1 MTKKPRARKNYVNKA
16 DLLVALGIH
25 AAACKEAKE
34 NGKQRPDIPRYIGE
48 CIWDIAN
55 GVAKRPNF
63 ASYPFREDMVMDGVE
78 NCLQYM
84 HNFNPEK
91 TDNPFGYFTQI
102 VWYAFLRRIAKEKKQ
117 MYIRYKSSDQ
127 LLMMGQTYEGG
138 DEITMHLGG
147 QVDYIND
154 FIDDYETK
162 MANAKKPKDKSV
174 EILENGEQPST

>member
-1 MTKKPRARKNYVNKA
+1 MTKKPRARKNYVNKT
-16 DLLVALGIH
+16 DLLEALVKYS
-25 AAACKEAKE
+25 AACKEAEECGDEK
-34 NGKQRPDIPRYIGE
+34 PPIPRYIGE

-117 MYIRYKSSDQ
+117 MYIRYKSSDA

-138 DEITMHLGG
+138 EELAIHLNA
-147 QVDYIND
+147 QADYIND
-154 FIDDYETK
+154 FIKDYETK
-162 MANAKKPKDKSV
+162 MESDKKKSSKAGGD
-174 EILENGEQPST
+174 LDG